1 MPLFK
6 LGRWKEYLRK
16 RLAGWG
22 KEDPQR
28 LGVRGLIIFL
38 FVIALACLQKIL
50 SSGTIDVFP
59 EVLLLLGSNAGG
71 TLIANLIETWV
82 DEASAA
88 KKLETL
94 LQSEHRDEVL
104 EGLKNL
110 ATNLELF
117 TVAKVSIKESDK
129 VWFEE
134 TLEQEI
140 NDLGLRRK
148 FGELLENEGVI
159 SRSGIISVGNG
170 SQVQVIIGNK
180 NKHISGPKNRDALK
194 DI

>member
-28 LGVRGLIIFL
+28 LGIRGLIIFL

>member
-28 LGVRGLIIFL
+28 LGIRGLIIFL

-159 SRSGIISVGNG
+159 SRSGLISVGNG

>member
-28 LGVRGLIIFL
+28 LGIRGLIIFL

-180 NKHISGPKNRDALK
+180 NKHISAPKNRDALK